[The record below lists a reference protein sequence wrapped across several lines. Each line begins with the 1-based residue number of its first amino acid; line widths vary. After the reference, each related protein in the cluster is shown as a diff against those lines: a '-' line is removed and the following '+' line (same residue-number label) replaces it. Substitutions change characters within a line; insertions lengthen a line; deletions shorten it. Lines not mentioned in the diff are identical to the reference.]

1 MDIMYQITND
11 IITNLPLIAQLITG
25 GITIH
30 LTANI
35 SRSLKVQGNNKKRN
49 WSLSKQIPNISGETY
64 KPIQYAKF
72 DKNEL
77 KKLQNILE
85 QTKYPQE
92 LEEVIQEFKKIYHQ
106 KIFKLV

>member
-35 SRSLKVQGNNKKRN
+35 SRSLKNKKRN
-49 WSLSKQIPNISGETY
+49 WSL
-64 KPIQYAKF
+64 
-72 DKNEL
+72 
-77 KKLQNILE
+77 
-85 QTKYPQE
+85 
-92 LEEVIQEFKKIYHQ
+92 
-106 KIFKLV
+106 